1 MKLGS
6 TALGVVLVFGL
17 AACTSAD
24 KERARED
31 AKKAGS
37 EIKADAKE
45 LSRGVQAAVQPD
57 QESASD
63 KVSHAMAEAK
73 QDASKAGVHLDHAAL
88 LAKVKSRLASDAG
101 LSTITNVDVELNGSV
116 VMLAGTVSNEAQKH
130 AAEVAASQV
139 DGVTSVQNHLA
150 VQP

>member
-1 MKLGS
+1 MKLLWSVSG
-6 TALGVVLVFGL
+6 LVLVIGL
-17 AACTSAD
+17 AACTSTD

-31 AKKAGS
+31 AKRAGS

-63 KVSHAMAEAK
+63 KMSHAVAEAK
-73 QDASKAGVHLDHAAL
+73 DDASKAGVHLDHAAM

-101 LSTITNVDVELNGSV
+101 LSTITNVDVELAGSV
-116 VMLAGTVSNEAQKH
+116 VTLSGTVSNDAQKH

-139 DGVTSVQNHLA
+139 DGVTSVQNHLS

>member
-1 MKLGS
+1 MKLLWSVSG
-6 TALGVVLVFGL
+6 LVLVIGL
-17 AACTSAD
+17 AACTSTD

-31 AKKAGS
+31 AKRAGS

-63 KVSHAMAEAK
+63 KMSHAVAEAK
-73 QDASKAGVHLDHAAL
+73 DDASKAGVHLDHAAM

-101 LSTITNVDVELNGSV
+101 LSTITNVDVELAGSV
-116 VMLAGTVSNEAQKH
+116 VTLSGTVSNDAQKH
-130 AAEVAASQV
+130 AAEAAASQV
-139 DGVTSVQNHLA
+139 DGVTSVQNHLS

>member
-1 MKLGS
+1 MKLLWSVSG
-6 TALGVVLVFGL
+6 LVLVIGL
-17 AACTSAD
+17 AACTSTD

-31 AKKAGS
+31 AKRAGS

-57 QESASD
+57 QDSASD
-63 KVSHAMAEAK
+63 KMSHAVAEAK
-73 QDASKAGVHLDHAAL
+73 DDASKAGVHLDHAAM

-101 LSTITNVDVELNGSV
+101 LSTITNVDVELAGSV
-116 VMLAGTVSNEAQKH
+116 VTLSGTVSNDAQKH
-130 AAEVAASQV
+130 AAEAAASQV
-139 DGVTSVQNHLA
+139 DGVTSVQNHLS